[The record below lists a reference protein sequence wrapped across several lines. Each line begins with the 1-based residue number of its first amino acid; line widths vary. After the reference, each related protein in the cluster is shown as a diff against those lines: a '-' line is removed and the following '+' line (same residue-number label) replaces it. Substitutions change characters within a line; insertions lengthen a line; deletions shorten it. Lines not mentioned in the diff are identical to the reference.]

1 MTIELP
7 ILILTGTVTFAIG
20 ILIGRLTGNNRR
32 EVNEL
37 KATLEATGKERE
49 LAQASV
55 DAAKDEIKRT
65 RDELDRYRGD
75 VVEHFTGTSQLLRD
89 LTHQYRAV
97 YDHLATSASNLC
109 PEGSVSFL
117 ESLQTEKL
125 DAGED
130 AAASDDSTGEL
141 SEAGAE
147 PETDAATDPEAA
159 TEDEKAAPAPA

>member
-20 ILIGRLTGNNRR
+20 ILIGRYTGNNRR

-37 KATLEATGKERE
+37 KATLEAAGKERE

-75 VVEHFTGTSQLLRD
+75 VVEHFSGTSQLLRD

-109 PEGSVSFL
+109 PDGSVSFL
-117 ESLQTEKL
+117 ESLQSEQLGAGPVETPSD
-125 DAGED
+125 DAASEPAEPEAKAD
-130 AAASDDSTGEL
+130 AAA
-141 SEAGAE
+141 
-147 PETDAATDPEAA
+147 
-159 TEDEKAAPAPA
+159 EDEKAATAPV

>member
-20 ILIGRLTGNNRR
+20 ILIGRYTGNNRR

-37 KATLEATGKERE
+37 KATLEAAGKERE

-109 PEGSVSFL
+109 PDGSVSFL
-117 ESLQTEKL
+117 ESLQSEQL
-125 DAGED
+125 GAGP
-130 AAASDDSTGEL
+130 AATPTDDVASEP
-141 SEAGAE
+141 AE
-147 PETDAATDPEAA
+147 PEANADAATG
-159 TEDEKAAPAPA
+159 DEKAAAAPA